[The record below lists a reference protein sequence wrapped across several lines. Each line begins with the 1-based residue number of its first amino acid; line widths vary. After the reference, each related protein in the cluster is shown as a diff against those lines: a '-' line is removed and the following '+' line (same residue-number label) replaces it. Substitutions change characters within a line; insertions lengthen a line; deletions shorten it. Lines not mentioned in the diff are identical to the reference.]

1 MPIAVKTG
9 IRRILCFEINHDSV
23 MALRRNVEQNGVSDR
38 CEVKQRSECDNQIV
52 EGDNRVTTRPY
63 HDVADR
69 VLLGLLPSSRE
80 GWPLALQLLKP
91 TVAVVWGDEM

>member
-1 MPIAVKTG
+1 MPIAVKAG

-23 MALRRNVEQNGVSDR
+23 MALRRNVEQNSVSDR
-38 CEVKQRSECDNQIV
+38 CEVKERRCCDNQIV
-52 EGDNRVTTRPY
+52 EGDNRVTTLPY

-80 GWPLALQLLKP
+80 GWPLAMRLLKP
-91 TVAVVWGDEM
+91 KVGMVGKSEA

>member
-1 MPIAVKTG
+1 M
-9 IRRILCFEINHDSV
+9 CFEINHDSV

-91 TVAVVWGDEM
+91 TVVVVWEDEM

>member
-1 MPIAVKTG
+1 MPIVVKTG

-38 CEVKQRSECDNQIV
+38 CEVKQRGGCDYQIV

-91 TVAVVWGDEM
+91 TVTVVWEDEM